1 MKTITIYDPPMCCS
15 TGVCGPEVDPV
26 LPRVAGM
33 LSQIA
38 EAGALVER
46 YNLAQQPIAFAQNP
60 EVRSVLEKEGPEAL
74 PLIYIDG
81 KLELKG
87 RYPEQ
92 PERSDWVKRA
102 KKAGQ
107 GASATS

>member
-1 MKTITIYDPPMCCS
+1 MKKILIYDPPMCCS
-15 TGVCGPEVDPV
+15 SGVCGPEVDPI

-33 LSQIA
+33 LSQLA
-38 EAGALVER
+38 AAGVAVER
-46 YNLAQQPIAFAQNP
+46 HNLAQQPIAFARNP
-60 EVRSVLEKEGPEAL
+60 EVRALLEKEGTEVL

-92 PERSDWVKRA
+92 AERSDWVKRA
-102 KKAGQ
+102 KRA
-107 GASATS
+107 AEEAPAES